1 MSKAIYT
8 VEFVSCTN
16 EETASPGAVPLKEC
30 VMTEPSVTELQQ
42 QLKTKQLEY
51 RKARRRVGVSRQ
63 TLLVMVRDINRLILR
78 LDNLR
83 RGRDD

>member
-1 MSKAIYT
+1 
-8 VEFVSCTN
+8 
-16 EETASPGAVPLKEC
+16 
-30 VMTEPSVTELQQ
+30 MTEPSVTELQQ
-42 QLKTKQLEY
+42 QLKTKQLAY

-63 TLLVMVRDINRLILR
+63 TLRVMVRDINRLILR